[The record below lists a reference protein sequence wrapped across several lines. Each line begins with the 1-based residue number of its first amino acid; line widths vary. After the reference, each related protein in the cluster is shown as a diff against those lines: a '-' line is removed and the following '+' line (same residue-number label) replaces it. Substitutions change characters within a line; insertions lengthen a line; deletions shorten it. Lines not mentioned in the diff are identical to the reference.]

1 MRSSDIIIKD
11 KKLAFKLFLL
21 CWTVYFSAYIGR
33 LNYSAAMTVMLE
45 KAILT
50 KSQAGFIS
58 MIYFFSY
65 GLGQC
70 MNGFAGDRLNPKSM
84 IFMGLSVS
92 AAMNLIMTLA
102 KSVPVMAVSWMING
116 YAQSMIWPPII
127 YIFSSMMT
135 EMDKIKYC
143 VDIVSTQ
150 AAGTFAS
157 YLLSSL
163 IIRYGPWEFVF
174 LSAGM
179 FLLMVAAIWM
189 VGFSAICK
197 SANRTQSVLKKENF
211 EIYKKEKNLQN
222 TPFLQ
227 LFFGSGIGF
236 LLIPIFVHGI
246 LKDGVVSW
254 VPTYLAETFDSG
266 ASLAILLTTI
276 IPIINLS
283 GAYIGRYSFKRM
295 GYNELKASALFF
307 LIAVAALMS
316 IYLYGHCNMLVT
328 ALIISIITASMMAVN
343 TLLINVYPL
352 RFEKQGRVATV
363 SGFLNAVA
371 YIGTAIS
378 TYCIGILVQNRG
390 WGITI
395 LSWLFITIIALFICI
410 FALKHLKHG
419 G

>member
-1 MRSSDIIIKD
+1 MRSSNIIIKD
-11 KKLAFKLFLL
+11 KRLAFKLFLL

-70 MNGFAGDRLNPKSM
+70 VNGFAGDRLNPKSM

-92 AAMNLIMTLA
+92 AAMNLIMTVA

-135 EMDKIKYC
+135 ETDKIKYC

-163 IIRYGPWEFVF
+163 IIRCGPWEFVF

-179 FLLMVAAIWM
+179 FLLMIAVIWM

-197 SANRTQSVLKKENF
+197 SAYRTQDDLKKENF
-211 EIYKKEKNLQN
+211 GVCKKENNIQK
-222 TPFLQ
+222 TPFSQ
-227 LFFGSGIGF
+227 LFFVSGIGF
-236 LLIPIFVHGI
+236 LLVPIFVHGI

-266 ASLAILLTTI
+266 AALAILLTTI

-295 GYNELKASALFF
+295 GYNEIKASALFF
-307 LIAVAALMS
+307 LIAVAALIS
-316 IYLYGHCNMLVT
+316 IYLYGNCNMFVT

-378 TYCIGILVQNRG
+378 TYCIGILVQSKG

-395 LSWLFITIIALFICI
+395 LSWLFITTIALFICI
-410 FALKHLKHG
+410 VALKHFNYG